1 MSSHIAQ
8 LALVDFLF
16 VRIAQRRGDDITDP
30 LQRTFEVTKP
40 NRLSADARPT
50 AGPTATRRTNRAAAR
65 FGRDGRES
73 DRSLDILMGARFRL
87 PRSKERLR

>member
-30 LQRTFEVTKP
+30 LQRTFEVTKT
-40 NRLSADARPT
+40 NRLSGRR
-50 AGPTATRRTNRAAAR
+50 ATN
-65 FGRDGRES
+65 G
-73 DRSLDILMGARFRL
+73 GANGDS
-87 PRSKERLR
+87 PNE